1 MLEFPNS
8 GGFLGNVRS
17 CETGEIPGRKGAD
30 EVNCCNIPITVRR
43 EKALVH
49 SGR

>member
-1 MLEFPNS
+1 MV
-8 GGFLGNVRS
+8 GNPEV
-17 CETGEIPGRKGAD
+17 IGAAR
-30 EVNCCNIPITVRR
+30 VGNCLNCCNIPITVRR